1 MAVCCTTLQVEL
13 IISQVTEADAG
24 SYMLEY
30 IKHNVTYEA
39 MNKLD
44 VELSI

>member
-1 MAVCCTTLQVEL
+1 VEL

-30 IKHNVTYEA
+30 IKQSVTHEA

-44 VELSI
+44 IELSI